1 MKYGNRDIHC
11 SGKKAKDQLRY
22 DVFIQESI
30 LFSKKGKDL
39 FLHGEKNLKMR

>member
-1 MKYGNRDIHC
+1 MATEI
-11 SGKKAKDQLRY
+11 STVLSKKAKDQSRY